1 MGLRRQKP
9 LSPSQKPIVSSP
21 KPLGLSD
28 PYQFKGLGA
37 TPFTKRDIKWTP
49 LTAILAA
56 IFVGGPYVMAIVWTV
71 SSGLNVLAAILV
83 VAVIV
88 IVILFL
94 FILYLSRL

>member
-1 MGLRRQKP
+1 MSLRRQKP

-28 PYQFKGLGA
+28 PYQFKGLGP

-56 IFVGGPYVMAIVWTV
+56 IFVGGPYVVAIVWTV
-71 SSGLNVLAAILV
+71 SSGLNFLAVILV
-83 VAVIV
+83 VAAIV
-88 IVILFL
+88 IAIVFFL
-94 FILYLSRL
+94 MFYLTRL

>member
-9 LSPSQKPIVSSP
+9 LSPGQKPIVASP

-49 LTAILAA
+49 FTAILAA
-56 IFVGGPYVMAIVWTV
+56 IFVGGPYLLAIFLVV
-71 SSGLNVLAAILV
+71 SSGLKLLGVILAIAAIVVGLV
-83 VAVIV
+83 F
-88 IVILFL
+88 FL
-94 FILYLSRL
+94 MYYLNR

>member
-37 TPFTKRDIKWTP
+37 TPFTKRDITWTP
-49 LTAILAA
+49 LTAILAT
-56 IFVGGPYVMAIVWTV
+56 IFVGGPYILAIVWAV
-71 SSGLNVLAAILV
+71 AAGLKLLAIILAI
-83 VAVIV
+83 AVIV
-88 IVILFL
+88 IGIVFFL
-94 FILYLSRL
+94 MLYLNR

>member
-28 PYQFKGLGA
+28 PYQLKGLGA

-56 IFVGGPYVMAIVWTV
+56 IFVGCPYVVAIVWTA
-71 SSGLNVLAAILV
+71 SSGLNLLAVILV

-88 IVILFL
+88 IAILFFL
-94 FILYLSRL
+94 IFYLSRL